1 MVYLPELKTAAMP
14 LQKQIIDFKG
24 YSVAPVIE
32 DGEMREML
40 NLSADMYPNLSQRKA
55 RGYYTI
61 EGKRIMY
68 PEIECML
75 VSRGKLAVIT
85 KEPVTVS
92 ELPGHPSPLEVRFAY
107 GASADSETGQILP
120 TWYALSIDP
129 DEHNHQMVAINNKI
143 VIYPEKVWFDV
154 NTQRSGM
161 IEFDR
166 EWDFSV
172 RGDITI
178 ENDTT
183 SVCTVTLGTGGLG
196 AIWLKGLTVQDTID
210 IIIEVPS
217 GNTTTTY
224 TFTSTIKEI
233 KANKLILPADTFLTM
248 LDGESSMTLTAGD
261 GFKIQRL
268 APDLDFVMES
278 NNRLWGCKGNTIYAS
293 KLGDP
298 TNWNYY
304 QTLSVD
310 SYAVDVGT
318 DGEFTG
324 CCAYSNHLLFFK
336 ENYIHKVYGTQPS
349 NYSIQTAE
357 CYGLEA
363 GSEKSVCTIND
374 TIFYKSKLGI
384 MAYQGSLP
392 EHISQNFGNKSYY
405 NAIAGT
411 DGLKYYVSMKTTGGA
426 RETLVFDLDKRLW
439 HKEEDLDPVQF
450 AFMTNDQGNAG
461 ERETGNYHNQLL
473 YIHNGEICSVDPYIP
488 FKSEEDLYWM
498 AMLGSFDEYMEQK
511 KIYSKI
517 RMRLRLDSGSELT
530 ISIKHDQGEWRE
542 MQHIYANDDQVA
554 YVPISPIRCDKFY
567 IKLEGHGRCVVESL
581 QRDYRERSD
590 R

>member
-61 EGKRIMY
+61 EGQRIEY
-68 PEIECML
+68 PEPECML
-75 VSRGKLAVIT
+75 VARGNLAVIT
-85 KEPVTVS
+85 KEPMIIRVS
-92 ELPGHPSPLEVRFAY
+92 PSQTREVRFFY
-107 GASADSETGQILP
+107 GTSKDPDSGRITPTGFG
-120 TWYALSIDP
+120 LSIDP

-143 VIYPEKVWFDV
+143 VIYPEKLWVDV
-154 NTQRSGM
+154 ESLTYGS
-161 IEFDR
+161 IECDLTYGDEEFED
-166 EWDFSV
+166 

-178 ENDTT
+178 TNDTT
-183 SVCTVTLGTGGLG
+183 TECVVQFGTGLESNFLIGLSTQD
-196 AIWLKGLTVQDTID
+196 AIDMTV
-210 IIIEVPS
+210 EVN
-217 GNTTTTY
+217 GETY
-224 TFTSTIKEI
+224 GFSSTVRALES
-233 KANKLILPADTFLTM
+233 NKLTLPADTFLTLM
-248 LDGESSMTLTAGD
+248 GGESTMTLTTGD
-261 GFKIQRL
+261 SFKIQRL

-542 MQHIYANDDQVA
+542 MQHIYANDNQVA